1 MDENE
6 IKKQEIAN
14 ERRDSVKMMAVLG
27 CVAIGIGLILLV
39 VNYWETIFS
48 SKYFLLACGLALHGL
63 SFAPSTKKIFKA
75 LPEVLAMLGT
85 ALIGFA
91 LWHIL
96 PEGWEHRSKLG
107 LILVITFAV
116 GVARDMR
123 LHEALSYF
131 LVVLLFL
138 EGLDHDDF
146 ALRFYTLGI
155 FLVIAAFSF
164 MAYWKKSVVAFA
176 AALVSIGMAQFI
188 FGEVLPFK
196 PLQLSLNALIFW
208 GLACSPQIREYNE
221 KFSKIS
227 YVVAFLETSII
238 IYILAFEDVWELDW
252 FNNHLSFSVLKK
264 DVFYGVITSA
274 FYFFEFA
281 VTLLSFLYF
290 WKSSAK
296 ARARITYFLPVL
308 ITLIFLLCNIGTN
321 TKVGDTLYLL
331 PESVYSNLFFF
342 IWFLYLFFNIW
353 VSFKERRILLR
364 VFALFFIVIG
374 GIARIIVENSL
385 KELGTAFCFI
395 YAGMILLFTAYCAF
409 KVLSDEE
416 EEEAARTLDAKND
429 DMTVGDEIQ

>member
-1 MDENE
+1 MEENE

-75 LPEVLAMLGT
+75 LPEILAMLGT

-96 PEGWEHRSKLG
+96 PGSWEGRSKLG
-107 LILVITFAV
+107 LILIITFAV
-116 GVARDMR
+116 GAVRDMR
-123 LHEALSYF
+123 LHEALSYV
-131 LVVLLFL
+131 LVVILFL
-138 EGLDHDDF
+138 MGLKHDDF
-146 ALRFYTLGI
+146 ALNFYTFGI
-155 FLVIAAFSF
+155 LLVIAAFSSL
-164 MAYWKKSVVAFA
+164 AYFRKSVVAFA
-176 AALVSIGMAQFI
+176 AALMSVGMAQFI
-188 FGEVLPFK
+188 FGDVLPFK
-196 PLQLSLNALIFW
+196 PLQLSLNALVFW
-208 GLACSPQIREYNE
+208 GLACSPMIRKFDER
-221 KFSKIS
+221 FSKIS
-227 YVVAFLETSII
+227 FVVAFLETSVIL
-238 IYILAFEDVWELDW
+238 YIMGFKYVWEHDW
-252 FNNHLSFSVLKK
+252 FNNHLSFGVFRK
-264 DVFYGVITSA
+264 DVIQGAVTSA
-274 FYFFEFA
+274 FYLLEFA
-281 VTLLSFLYF
+281 VILLSFINF
-290 WKSSAK
+290 WKAGTR

-308 ITLIFLLCNIGTN
+308 ITLIFLLSNIGTE
-321 TKVGDTLYLL
+321 TKVGNSLYLL
-331 PESVYSNLFFF
+331 PEGVYSNLFFI

-353 VSFKERRILLR
+353 ISFKERRIALR

-374 GIARIIVENSL
+374 GVARIIAENSL

-416 EEEAARTLDAKND
+416 EAAAKGNEIA
-429 DMTVGDEIQ
+429 TPDEVQ